1 MPGLRRPRL
10 SAASCLA
17 ALCGMSAAHTTTL
30 ASSAT
35 TLAALPTI
43 TSTASAPPPPLP
55 PGTTPAPEICESH
68 STVFPVLAANAANAP
83 RLGSEC
89 KGKSYCSDNPTV
101 RDGKGVNSTEFCPGL
116 PATPLPTKSA
126 AKTTTPPS
134 PSTACTTATTSG
146 TTDTTSTP
154 ASQPVRKSTFGAASF
169 VEGTVL
175 VLGVQAVI
183 FFLYQFRKSKERNY
197 RTL

>member
-1 MPGLRRPRL
+1 MPGLRLPRL
-10 SAASCLA
+10 SAAGCLA

-55 PGTTPAPEICESH
+55 PGTTPAPEICES
-68 STVFPVLAANAANAP
+68 
-83 RLGSEC
+83 RKC

-101 RDGKGVNSTEFCPGL
+101 RDGKGVNSTEFCPRL
-116 PATPLPTKSA
+116 PATPLPTNSA

-169 VEGTVL
+169 VQGTVL
-175 VLGVQAVI
+175 VLEK
-183 FFLYQFRKSKERNY
+183 RCHTRNY
-197 RTL
+197 IPDLKK